1 MMGVCRIPFD
11 KPSHKPGRM
20 TSNLGDEAWVL
31 TCLELSCENS
41 VVTTNLQ
48 QDCQGVCEG
57 TCVVITCVEDC
68 EGEWKRL

>member
-1 MMGVCRIPFD
+1 
-11 KPSHKPGRM
+11 M
-20 TSNLGDEAWVL
+20 TSNLGDETSVL

-48 QDCQGVCEG
+48 QNCQGLCEG

-68 EGEWKRL
+68 EGEWKKL